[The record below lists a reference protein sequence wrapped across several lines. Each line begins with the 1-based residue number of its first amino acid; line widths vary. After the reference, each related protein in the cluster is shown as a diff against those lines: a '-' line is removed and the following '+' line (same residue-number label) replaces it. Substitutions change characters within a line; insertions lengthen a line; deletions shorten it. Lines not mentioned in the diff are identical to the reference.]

1 MSKTIAV
8 MTLIVYTVLYSQKN
22 AFYADAAPSI
32 TRDDLTAET
41 EDLRKANPDVRQ
53 IETPLIDGGDV
64 STHSTSTMEG
74 DMLSK
79 GALSG
84 LVPGGGGGGEATS
97 APATNTP
104 AAGLGGSSL
113 PFGGLPTG
121 IPGAGGL
128 PSSYLQGGDGGGQSP
143 TLILGGFSAIVV
155 PMRGLNMAN
164 MASMLSS
171 GQQLGQML
179 PKPGVG

>member
-1 MSKTIAV
+1 M
-8 MTLIVYTVLYSQKN
+8 
-22 AFYADAAPSI
+22 
-32 TRDDLTAET
+32 
-41 EDLRKANPDVRQ
+41 RKANPAVGQ
-53 IETPLIDGGDV
+53 IETPLTDGGDV
-64 STHSTSTMEG
+64 STHSTSTTEG
-74 DMLSK
+74 DALSK

-104 AAGLGGSSL
+104 ADGLGGSAL

-164 MASMLSS
+164 MASMLSA

>member
-1 MSKTIAV
+1 V
-8 MTLIVYTVLYSQKN
+8 G
-22 AFYADAAPSI
+22 
-32 TRDDLTAET
+32 
-41 EDLRKANPDVRQ
+41 Q
-53 IETPLIDGGDV
+53 IETPLIEGGDV
-64 STHSTSTMEG
+64 STHSTSTTEG

-84 LVPGGGGGGEATS
+84 LVPGGGGEATS
-97 APATNTP
+97 TPATNTP
-104 AAGLGGSSL
+104 AAGLGGSTL

-128 PSSYLQGGDGGGQSP
+128 PSSYLQGGEGGGQSP

-155 PMRGLNMAN
+155 PMRGFNMAN
-164 MASMLSS
+164 MASMLSA
-171 GQQLGQML
+171 GQQLGQMV